1 MSFFDMLGMFDPG
14 DGPRG
19 PRRDSGATDDDPVIV
34 DVQADGDDHG
44 ETPSAGKGE
53 PPKRGVPRLTPRPL
67 PNGPSK
73 GTKILIGVVL
83 ALVVVVGLF
92 FGLSQFITDLM
103 WYGQLG
109 FQNVVWTQLGVKFG
123 LWAAYA
129 LLMALVSY
137 VSAWL
142 AIRARP
148 DSSDGSTFRIKDDVI
163 EVGKSVPRPR
173 VAPPWSCRW
182 SWA

>member
-109 FQNVVWTQLGVKFG
+109 FQNVVWTQLGVK
-123 LWAAYA
+123 
-129 LLMALVSY
+129 
-137 VSAWL
+137 
-142 AIRARP
+142 
-148 DSSDGSTFRIKDDVI
+148 
-163 EVGKSVPRPR
+163 
-173 VAPPWSCRW
+173 
-182 SWA
+182 